1 MFCLSGNYGTFVFV
15 VEGTKKFMTNVDMV
29 ELQLSH
35 FYYLA
40 RVATTGM
47 RALTQAW
54 GDGLARPPN
63 DAVDCLRP
71 QRPFE
76 LEVCA

>member
-1 MFCLSGNYGTFVFV
+1 MQGTFELCTCLPVFCLSGNYGTFVFV

-54 GDGLARPPN
+54 GIAWGGHPTML
-63 DAVDCLRP
+63 
-71 QRPFE
+71 
-76 LEVCA
+76 